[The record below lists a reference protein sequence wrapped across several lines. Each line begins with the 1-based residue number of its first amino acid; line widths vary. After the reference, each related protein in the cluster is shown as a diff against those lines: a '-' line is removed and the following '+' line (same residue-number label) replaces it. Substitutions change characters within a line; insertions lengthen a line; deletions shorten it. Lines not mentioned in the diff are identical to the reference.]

1 MLSNKNVVYCPK
13 SAHAEQSDVNKLC
26 MHEQRIK
33 SISYK
38 ANLVEVQRRI
48 ACWIVQRVP
57 RYIYRKNLFGT
68 RLDMRSFPFL
78 GIQLKEQLVRG

>member
-48 ACWIVQRVP
+48 AC
-57 RYIYRKNLFGT
+57 
-68 RLDMRSFPFL
+68 
-78 GIQLKEQLVRG
+78 